1 MVSAV
6 VLAAGL
12 SSRMGGRPKALLA
25 FDERDSFVTR
35 IVRTFV
41 DAGVRDVIVVV
52 GHEADAVTA
61 AVQASRLPARCV
73 YNVSYVSGQLSS
85 IVTGLDAAES
95 RMDVRQARQSSEPLR
110 ADSTDAVLLAL
121 VDAPAFA
128 VSTVTALIDRFT
140 VRRAPVVRAVRGDE
154 HGHPVLLARE
164 LFDQIRDADPSRGA
178 KPIVR
183 AHASAHG
190 DVSVDDRGAF
200 VDVDTPESYQQLRE
214 QLRRGAFAFP

>member
-35 IVRTFV
+35 IVRTFA
-41 DAGVRDVIVVV
+41 DAGVSDIVVVV

-61 AVQASRLPARCV
+61 AVQVSGLPARCIF
-73 YNVSYVSGQLSS
+73 NAAYVSGQLSS
-85 IVTGLDAAES
+85 MIAGLDAVES
-95 RMDVRQARQSSEPLR
+95 RMGVRDVTHSTGTLNPDR
-110 ADSTDAVLLAL
+110 ADAVVLAL

-128 VSTVTALIDRFT
+128 ASTVKALIARFE
-140 VRRAPVVRAVRGDE
+140 VSRLPVVRAVRGDE
-154 HGHPVLLARE
+154 HGHPVLLARQ
-164 LFDQIRDADPSRGA
+164 LFDPIRHADPSRGA

-183 AHASAHG
+183 AHASAAG
-190 DVSVDDRGAF
+190 DVAVDDAGAF
-200 VDVDTPESYQQLRE
+200 VDVDTPERYQALQE
-214 QLRRGAFAFP
+214 QLRRGAFAR